1 MSNGNHAPNPGWT
14 NLDLLCARRAEEIAS
29 AATDQS
35 RAKDL
40 DKLATDALGVLGE
53 QGVYA
58 LFLYLEAQGQNLAG
72 SLAEDL
78 VALLKE
84 LPMGVPPDAQWKAA
98 VETIAQDLD
107 TLLLAWELLGRTLTY
122 TRYHA
127 RVKVAQE
134 G

>member
-1 MSNGNHAPNPGWT
+1 MSNGNHAPSQGWT

-29 AATDQS
+29 AATDQAT
-35 RAKDL
+35 AKEL
-40 DKLATDALGVLGE
+40 DKLATDVLGVLGE

-58 LFLYLEAQGQNLAG
+58 LFLYLKAQGQNLAG

-84 LPMGVPPDAQWKAA
+84 LPLGVAHDAQWKAA

-127 RVKVAQE
+127 RVKAAQE